1 MLMSLIAMQF
11 LIDGNLPPMT
21 DMSITHKMV
30 LCTNIFIMIAIL
42 EHAIV
47 YIMQKRDIKVKQIQ
61 SIVRKFTRIG
71 SSSWG
76 SRQSSQVSEAECF
89 DSTSDRYG
97 ALKRSGT
104 NTTLATMA
112 SSHSSHETIP
122 VKELGENWKKVKTAV
137 EKYSNWLII
146 DSNT

>member
-1 MLMSLIAMQF
+1 
-11 LIDGNLPPMT
+11 
-21 DMSITHKMV
+21 
-30 LCTNIFIMIAIL
+30 
-42 EHAIV
+42 
-47 YIMQKRDIKVKQIQ
+47 MQKRDIKVKQIQ

-89 DSTSDRYG
+89 DSTSDRYR

-122 VKELGENWKKVKTAV
+122 VKELGENWKKAKTAV